1 MDEKKKEPVIK
12 PTDIH
17 ATGTADSGEVTIKDI
32 HATGGEAST
41 DDIHAT
47 SEPAS

>member
-1 MDEKKKEPVIK
+1 MGEPKKTEPVIK

-17 ATGTADSGEVTIKDI
+17 ATGAEETVNPLKDI
-32 HATGGEAST
+32 HATGEPATT

-47 SEPAS
+47 SEPAN